1 MEQIYGWRELELGYW
16 NFHNL
21 DFHGMNKWNKPIAVV
36 TVTKNHGEP
45 PIKFYAPP
53 LLFSELMNKPNTMFF
68 KYEGMVQLR
77 SGHFYPKFEC
87 IE

>member
-1 MEQIYGWRELELGYW
+1 MERIYGWRELELGCW

-21 DFHGMNKWNKPIAVV
+21 DLNGMNKWNKPIAVV

-53 LLFSELMNKPNTMFF
+53 SLFSELMNKPNTMFF
-68 KYEGMVQLR
+68 KYEGLVQSR
-77 SGHFYPKFEC
+77 SGHLYPKFKCFE
-87 IE
+87 